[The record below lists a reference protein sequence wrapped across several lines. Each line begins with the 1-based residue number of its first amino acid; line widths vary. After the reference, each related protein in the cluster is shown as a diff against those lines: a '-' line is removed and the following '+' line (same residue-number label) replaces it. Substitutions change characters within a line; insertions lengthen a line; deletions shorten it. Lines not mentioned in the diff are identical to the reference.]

1 MINTS
6 SVLANYFNQA
16 RLTLGIKRT
25 LAGDC
30 ETRWNSTYYL
40 VDSFIELK
48 VLIVKFF
55 GEKNFMD
62 VRRTL
67 IKKMISI
74 ELQHDDWTM
83 LGDIRTVLRP
93 FNLATKLMSGR
104 SYPTAGLS
112 YYVIVKL
119 HRYLLEVKD
128 DSAQVRSLKKSL
140 LTKFEYY
147 FLAEKEQIKLLKV
160 NMDNIKH

>member
-1 MINTS
+1 
-6 SVLANYFNQA
+6 
-16 RLTLGIKRT
+16 
-25 LAGDC
+25 
-30 ETRWNSTYYL
+30 
-40 VDSFIELK
+40 
-48 VLIVKFF
+48 
-55 GEKNFMD
+55 MD
-62 VRRTL
+62 VRCTL
-67 IKKMISI
+67 IKKMVSI

-93 FNLATKLMSGR
+93 FDLATKLMSGR

-128 DSAQVRSLKKSL
+128 DSVQVRSLKKSL